1 MSDLAMKILQWQTTG
16 NVGVSSATMASIAL
30 GLDKPFYGSH
40 FGAPH
45 DPSDMLRCMKLLEA
59 IPEIRDHFPAIA
71 NRVPTF
77 KGIIEQWDALVE
89 VMNRECVGERWRAPD
104 AYKLIKKL
112 RGDYEPRRT
121 IRFE

>member
-1 MSDLAMKILQWQTTG
+1 MSNLAMKVLQWQATG
-16 NVGVSSATMASIAL
+16 DVGVSSATMASIAL

-71 NRVPTF
+71 KRVPTF
-77 KGIIEQWDALVE
+77 KGIIEQWDDLVE
-89 VMNRECVGERWRAPD
+89 VMKRECVGERWRAPD
-104 AYKLIKKL
+104 AYNLIKKL
-112 RGDYEPRRT
+112 RGDDK
-121 IRFE
+121 

>member
-1 MSDLAMKILQWQTTG
+1 MSDLAMKVLQWQATG

-30 GLDKPFYGSH
+30 GLDKPFYGGH

-71 NRVPTF
+71 KRVPTF

-104 AYKLIKKL
+104 AYKLIQKL
-112 RGDYEPRRT
+112 RGDDEPRLT